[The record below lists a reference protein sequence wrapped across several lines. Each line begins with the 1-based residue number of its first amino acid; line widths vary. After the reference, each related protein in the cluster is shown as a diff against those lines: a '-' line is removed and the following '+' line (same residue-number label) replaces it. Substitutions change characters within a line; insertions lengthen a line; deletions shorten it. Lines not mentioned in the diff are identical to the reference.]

1 MAADMTELLDDLQ
14 AEHADLD
21 ALLVGA
27 DTSNPSAAAG
37 WTVADCLGHLWFFD
51 REATTALRD
60 PDAFN
65 AGLQRVG
72 EDPEGFVARTL
83 DEPRALGDRL
93 AGQARAQRG
102 ELLAALR
109 EKDPSTKVPWY

>member
-27 DTSNPSAAAG
+27 DMSRPSAAAG
-37 WTVADCLGHLWFFD
+37 WTVGDCLGHLWFFD

-60 PDAFN
+60 PDAFREN
-65 AGLQRVG
+65 VELLLANPDGYM
-72 EDPEGFVARTL
+72 ESTL
-83 DEPRALGDRL
+83 E
-93 AGQARAQRG
+93 QARAPGDDLPATPATQTARV
-102 ELLAALR
+102 LAT
-109 EKDPSTKVPWY
+109 P